1 MIAYRRRVPVS
12 PQAANAAI
20 RQLIAAKGISAM
32 TDSDRLAAL
41 LEHIAAAIALAD
53 ELGLAHLRFLLAMA
67 VIEANDR
74 A

>member
-1 MIAYRRRVPVS
+1 
-12 PQAANAAI
+12 
-20 RQLIAAKGISAM
+20 M

>member
-1 MIAYRRRVPVS
+1 
-12 PQAANAAI
+12 
-20 RQLIAAKGISAM
+20 M

-67 VIEANDR
+67 VLEANDR